1 MQDAL
6 ETAGREG
13 CDCLWLG
20 VWEHN
25 PKAMTFYR
33 KFGLEVVGTHAFML
47 GQDRQR
53 DLIMSVKLG

>member
-6 ETAGREG
+6 DAAAREG
-13 CDCLWLG
+13 CDVLWLG

-25 PKAMTFYR
+25 PKAMAFYR
-33 KFGLEVVGTHAFML
+33 RFGLEIVGTHAFML

-53 DLIMSVKLG
+53 DLIMSIKVR